1 MGNKIITRRVKA
13 GMFTWADLAADDVV
27 YVTGLDAFYSN
38 VETFT
43 TNFGTFEKGKIL
55 RKNSRNSIISALVE
69 QHVTN
74 RTYLDWRVSKTP
86 DEIYKFL
93 CEIDGVGHKSAV
105 LFTVAIKGQLPDLKY
120 IVADQIHASMFEA
133 PALPELAKVRAKY
146 ASEYDTKMKRA
157 FVPYCAGEMYDA
169 LIAACNLKN
178 PPSKDDVVDG
188 VILSGESTWTS
199 DDGKW
204 MMSKRIHD
212 TEENLVTLA
221 NTKCASSPEV
231 SVGEVEGL
239 GEDQR
244 LAVAGITQGNRL
256 VLLNGMPGSGKS
268 HVICSLYKMYGKGSV
283 LITSWTNKACQVLNQ
298 RIPSYSIGKVEGIR
312 SLLSVYYTAQNNEG
326 YALAM
331 KSVKLLVCDEA
342 SMNGSLS
349 TWYLLQILEC
359 CAPDCRLLLV
369 GDQNQ
374 LPPVEEY
381 GRPFSQL
388 CIAQQVLGIRVCSL
402 VEFRRS
408 NADGIFNAF
417 AAMSVPGVHNVQYTH
432 GQVEIIKARTPALAV
447 EKTASAFIN
456 TAGDSKSVAVIAGTN
471 ALCDEVNMMIART
484 LFGDRLTFQKHSG
497 EPQARHIVPDL
508 PGMRIVCVN
517 NLKNKRGQLRMAK
530 NVFADVIVN
539 TPEFVR
545 ISNRVTGE
553 TLDVSHEELV
563 ENFQV
568 GYACTVHKYQG
579 SEEDVIYYIFDSD
592 SNMHGDF
599 FETMKE
605 LKYVALSR
613 AKKCLR
619 IVAVCRE
626 IEHDYLAATILPIKT
641 VASKDAIMYI

>member
-1 MGNKIITRRVKA
+1 MGNKINTRRIKA

-133 PALPELAKVRAKY
+133 PVLPELARIRMKY
-146 ASEYDTKMKRA
+146 ASEYDTKMKGV
-157 FVPYCAGEMYDA
+157 FVKRCAEEMYDA

-178 PPSKDDVVDG
+178 PPTKTDVVDFG
-188 VILSGESTWTS
+188 VFCGNNIWTS

-221 NTKCASSPEV
+221 NTKCESSPEV

-244 LAVAGITQGNRL
+244 LAIAGITQGNRL

-326 YALAM
+326 YAKAM
-331 KSVKLLVCDEA
+331 KSVKLLVCDES

-349 TWYLLQILEC
+349 TWYLLQILQC

-388 CIAQQVLGIRVCSL
+388 CIAQCALNIRVCSL

-417 AAMSVPGVHNVQYTH
+417 AAMTIPGVNNVQYVT
-432 GQVEIIKARTPALAV
+432 GQVEIIKARSPKLAV
-447 EKTASAFIN
+447 AKTALAFIN
-456 TAGDSKSVAVIAGTN
+456 TAGGSKSVAVIAGTN
-471 ALCDEVNMMIART
+471 ALCDEVNMKIART
-484 LFGDRLTFQKHSG
+484 LFGDRLTFQKHTG

-530 NVFADVIVN
+530 NVFADVIGS

-553 TLDVSHEELV
+553 TLDVTHEELV

-626 IEHDYLAATILPIKT
+626 IEHDYLAAPILPIRT